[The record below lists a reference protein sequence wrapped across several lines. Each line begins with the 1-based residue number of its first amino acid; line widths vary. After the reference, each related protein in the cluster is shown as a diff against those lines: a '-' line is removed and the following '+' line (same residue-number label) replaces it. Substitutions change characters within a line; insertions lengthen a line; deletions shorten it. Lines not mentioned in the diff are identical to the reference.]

1 MLPRLSHIF
10 CLIYFKDWK
19 KSDTIQKS
27 NNNIRMT
34 KCQAIFAFLGFT
46 WFKVIWKL
54 NLSSTSH
61 QNLNC
66 IFRSTVSYK
75 THKHDPTILNWSLDL
90 LQNYGLHIFERLT
103 FFQESWF
110 HQYFSVFLS
119 FFFFFFWFK
128 KGVKYLILLTTW

>member
-1 MLPRLSHIF
+1 MYIF

-90 LQNYGLHIFERLT
+90 LQNYGLLIFERLT
-103 FFQESWF
+103 FFHESWF

-119 FFFFFFWFK
+119 FFFFFFFFFWFK